1 MIRLPKIDD
10 FRNEVLADDDVDGF
24 KVKMDDFIVD
34 EIAHAEDDVE
44 EDVDLSAKGKSLVT
58 DLGEVIELLA
68 VQVLHQ

>member
-10 FRNEVLADDDVDGF
+10 FRDEVLADDDVDGF

-44 EDVDLSAKGKSLVT
+44 EDVYLSAKGKRLVT
-58 DLGEVIELLA
+58 DLGEVIKLLA